1 MTTSIL
7 ICTYNRGS
15 LINKTLYCLIKRQTV
30 KPNEIVVVNGG
41 GENNCKHILQK
52 WKINFPK
59 LKIKETQ
66 NINLATSRNKG
77 LSICSGDIILF
88 TDDDARP
95 YPDWVEKIKKA
106 YEIYPDAC
114 AIGGNVIDASGG
126 DFLSKIADISTFPHH
141 KNISEVKHI
150 PGVNVSYKKEVVNQI
165 GKFDETLFRGEDVDF
180 NWRIYKK
187 GWKLLFIPELLVK
200 HIHRSTWKS
209 LFYQHYMYGRA
220 HYLVRKKW
228 PDMYSTYPL
237 KIDSIFSIL
246 KSIASW
252 FWFPLI
258 DAYYKSHRM
267 KGITNGFEIII
278 FYLINLSNR
287 VGIFIQKLNN

>member
-1 MTTSIL
+1 MKTSIL

-52 WKINFPK
+52 WKITFPK

-114 AIGGNVIDASGG
+114 AIGGNVINIR
-126 DFLSKIADISTFPHH
+126 KILLINTRLLLIMIINP
-141 KNISEVKHI
+141 
-150 PGVNVSYKKEVVNQI
+150 NQI
-165 GKFDETLFRGEDVDF
+165 TDSPKIRLAKK
-180 NWRIYKK
+180 RI
-187 GWKLLFIPELLVK
+187 WEFQ
-200 HIHRSTWKS
+200 S
-209 LFYQHYMYGRA
+209 QYG
-220 HYLVRKKW
+220 
-228 PDMYSTYPL
+228 M
-237 KIDSIFSIL
+237 
-246 KSIASW
+246 
-252 FWFPLI
+252 
-258 DAYYKSHRM
+258 
-267 KGITNGFEIII
+267 EE
-278 FYLINLSNR
+278 
-287 VGIFIQKLNN
+287 